1 MALVVLALLA
11 VGLGVHGEDET
22 RASMRGP
29 AARERECRGSLDR
42 GLIEE
47 REIHTQRE
55 DECHT
60 RGAFE

>member
-29 AARERECRGSLDR
+29 AARERVCVSGEP
-42 GLIEE
+42 
-47 REIHTQRE
+47 
-55 DECHT
+55 
-60 RGAFE
+60 